1 MGSCLSIFLVVCLL
15 FAALPMANCAP
26 GSRSIETEQTRAS
39 ALAGSVFINEILF
52 DPEGDEVSG
61 EWVELLNAAGTSVNL
76 VGWTL
81 SDQEGGVDFTFPSIV
96 FPPAGIA
103 LVHAGSGTN
112 ATAFAGGR
120 AEFYM
125 GKASALL
132 SNAGDDILLR
142 DAANA
147 AVDFISYG
155 QWDGASVQP
164 PPADFQYEHSNATA
178 PEGFALALCGGVL
191 RQSVPTPLFGNNE
204 DWPLGAGVLLRQ
216 VHYYAWGEDE
226 FVSILNPLSIQVDIS
241 SWYITD
247 GEGIAAFPLG
257 TAIGPGEELVMAQN
271 ATNYHLQLL
280 RSPDFEYGGS
290 NLSVPDAAIIGSA
303 PALSNAGD
311 EVLLMN
317 NYCTCMDAYV
327 YGGSFY
333 VAASWTSGPAEALG
347 QGQIARRNSG
357 QDTNTSADWSCIR
370 PYVLGQS
377 DFSSAQYTADGA
389 ITVFVSPDCSFG
401 AVSGAVDNASSSIWL
416 CVYEFTSQAL
426 ADRLVSAAQR
436 GVDVRLFLEGSPV
449 GGLTPE
455 EIYLARQVVQAG
467 GHVRIMTND
476 PDNGI
481 HERYTYIHAK
491 YAIIDSDTVLITS
504 ENWGPSGI
512 PEPGEAGNRGWGAI
526 IKDTDLASYFAGV
539 FAEDWNPSRADSV
552 SFDQG
557 HPLWNA
563 GTAPSGNATQYT
575 PAFGPLTVT
584 SQASVIPVLAPDT
597 SLARETVLGMMD
609 SATERVYV
617 EQFYAYK
624 HWGDRS
630 TDTPVT
636 APNLYIEAA
645 IDAARRGCEVKILL
659 DATYYNVDE
668 TDPID
673 NDDTAVY
680 INAIATAE
688 SLDLEAKL
696 VNLTEHDFDKIHN
709 KGVIAD
715 NSVLISSIN
724 WNLNSVTCNRESG
737 VIIGN
742 SQVADYFTGA
752 FLFDWQDDRTPPFA
766 HFGPNTSYAANS
778 TIVINATTSSD
789 NVGIVN
795 YTWALDGQAVCWGL
809 NFIYIIPVPGQ
820 YRLNLTAS
828 DAWGNSGSYER
839 NLTVLEEGSEAAED
853 DGAASDPSAAKM
865 LLMFLLIPLFIFIAI
880 LAVVRMRRRMKP

>member
-1 MGSCLSIFLVVCLL
+1 MGSCLSIFLVACLL
-15 FAALPMANCAP
+15 FAALPMANRVSEERP
-26 GSRSIETEQTRAS
+26 IEADQTRAS

-61 EWVELLNAAGTSVNL
+61 EWVEVLNAAGTSINL
-76 VGWTL
+76 VGWAL
-81 SDQEGGVDFTFPSIV
+81 SDQEGGVDFTFPSII
-96 FPPAGIA
+96 FPQAGIA
-103 LVHAGSGTN
+103 VVHAGSGTN

-132 SNAGDDILLR
+132 SNTGDDVLLR

-147 AVDFISYG
+147 TVDFVSYG

-178 PEGFALALCGGVL
+178 PEGFSLALCSGIL

-204 DWPLGAGVLLRQ
+204 DWPHGAGVLLRQ
-216 VHYYAWGEDE
+216 VHYYAWGENE
-226 FVSILNPLSIQVDIS
+226 FVSIFNPLSVQVDIS
-241 SWYITD
+241 SWFITD
-247 GEGIAAFPLG
+247 SEGIAAFPPG
-257 TAIGPGEELVMAQN
+257 TAIGSGEELVMAQN
-271 ATNYHLQLL
+271 ATNYCMQLL

-290 NLSVPDAAIIGSA
+290 NLSVPDAAVIGSA

-317 NYCTCMDAYV
+317 NYGTCMDAYV
-327 YGGSFY
+327 YGSSFY
-333 VAASWTSGPAEALG
+333 VAASWTSGPAGVLG
-347 QGQIARRNSG
+347 QGQIARRNPG
-357 QDTNTSADWSCIR
+357 QDTNTSGDWSCIR

-389 ITVFVSPDCSFG
+389 ITAFVSPDCSFG
-401 AVSGAVDNASSSIWL
+401 AVSGTVDNASSSIWL
-416 CVYEFTSQAL
+416 SVYEFTSPPL
-426 ADRLVSAAQR
+426 AERLVAAAQR
-436 GVDVRLFLEGSPV
+436 GLDVRLFLEGSPV

-455 EIYLARQVVQAG
+455 EIYLARLVVQAG

-491 YAIIDSDTVLITS
+491 YAIFDSDTMLITS

-539 FAEDWNPSRADSV
+539 FAEDWNPSRPDSV
-552 SFDQG
+552 SFDQS

-563 GTAPSGNATQYT
+563 GTAPSGNATHYT
-575 PAFGPLTVT
+575 PAFEPLTVT
-584 SQASVIPVLAPDT
+584 SQASVIPILAPDT
-597 SLARETVLGMMD
+597 SLAEETVLGMMD

-624 HWGDRS
+624 HWGDRYA
-630 TDTPVT
+630 DTPVT
-636 APNLYIEAA
+636 APDLYLEAA

-673 NDDTAVY
+673 NDDTAAY
-680 INAIATAE
+680 INAIAAAE
-688 SLDLEAKL
+688 ALDLESKL

-742 SQVADYFTGA
+742 NEVADYFTGA
-752 FLFDWQDDRTPPFA
+752 FMLDWQDDWTPPFA
-766 HFGPNTSYAANS
+766 HFGLNTSYAANS
-778 TIVINATTSSD
+778 TVVINATTSSD

-795 YTWALDGQAVCWGL
+795 YTWTLDSQVVCWGIV
-809 NFIYIIPVPGQ
+809 FSHVIAEPGQ
-820 YRLNLTAS
+820 YIV
-828 DAWGNSGSYER
+828 
-839 NLTVLEEGSEAAED
+839 NLTVRDAWDNAGTYERTLNVVPADEMQANETDSGGMDS
-853 DGAASDPSAAKM
+853 STAKM

-880 LAVVRMRRRMKP
+880 LAVARLKRR